1 MNELHSSV
9 NGLYL
14 CMKTLYSHMNK
25 LHSPMNKLH
34 YGVNGGGARAFLA
47 IRLAYTGRVSEAIP
61 LATTNESSSVIR
73 PMQGGNNVT

>member
-1 MNELHSSV
+1 MNRLYSRMIELYSGV
-9 NGLYL
+9 NKLYS
-14 CMKTLYSHMNK
+14 CMNTLY
-25 LHSPMNKLH
+25 SPMNKLH